1 VKSPCRGFTLIELL
15 VVISI
20 IGLLIALLFPA
31 LQSAERAMDEAACQN
46 NLSQLAKVIA
56 SYCQQNGGRFPLA
69 QRADADMPSASNWIY
84 VGPAAPGINPDG
96 FERGLL
102 VRLNYISNTD
112 VFYCPDDAKND
123 PPLRRDGCMF
133 VKRVEL
139 GSSGS
144 GGVRDLLKAPTSYA
158 INGSIAYDDDPQTLY
173 GSKQEVQARRFDE
186 FDAKDFLFI
195 EESDNS
201 PAEIK
206 YGTRVGRDTVSYF
219 DRGHMSPLGNYH
231 LTSRH
236 RDGGFV
242 ACMDSHIE
250 FFSAEDFEEGMKPLR
265 GTAQWY
271 RMRFTLNVQPN
282 QPLDEESRR
291 REMASRWNPG

>member
-1 VKSPCRGFTLIELL
+1 MESPCRGFTLIELL

-31 LQSAERAMDEAACQN
+31 LQSAERAMNEAACQN
-46 NLSQLAKVIA
+46 NLSQLAKIVA

-69 QRADADMPSASNWIY
+69 QRADADMPSASN
-84 VGPAAPGINPDG
+84 
-96 FERGLL
+96 
-102 VRLNYISNTD
+102 
-112 VFYCPDDAKND
+112 
-123 PPLRRDGCMF
+123 
-133 VKRVEL
+133 
-139 GSSGS
+139 
-144 GGVRDLLKAPTSYA
+144 
-158 INGSIAYDDDPQTLY
+158 AYDDDPQTLY
-173 GSKQEVQARRFDE
+173 GSERAVQARRLDE
-186 FDAKDFLFI
+186 FDAKDFLFF

-206 YGTRVGRDTVSYF
+206 YGNRVGRDTVSYF

-265 GTAQWY
+265 GNAQWY
-271 RMRFTLNVQPN
+271 RMRFTLNIQPN